1 MGPPALDKE
10 MNEFTE
16 EAGTTRWYLYNIDRE
31 TILEEPGEIVT
42 SIRSTP
48 ETPRRCTTEEK
59 MLVPPIYLIRGA
71 SRTPTGPPA
80 LVMAPSSL

>member
-1 MGPPALDKE
+1 

-59 MLVPPIYLIRGA
+59 MLLDVRKRIGPIQEKWR
-71 SRTPTGPPA
+71 RPTPFA
-80 LVMAPSSL
+80 LLLPRI